1 MHLER
6 TMSSLLEMLT
16 SQLGSG
22 PALGQLSQQLGADE
36 RSPQS
41 ALGAALPMLLGALA
55 RNSSR
60 AGGAESL
67 DRALGKHD
75 GGILDN
81 LTGFL
86 GAPDVDDGNGI
97 LGHMLGDR
105 RASVEAGVGNA
116 AGIDPGM
123 ITKLLPI
130 LAPIVM
136 GALGRQKR
144 QQDLDVGGLTNFLG
158 AERKQIEAS
167 GPDLGMLGQLLDQDG
182 DGSVA
187 DDVVKL
193 GGGLLG
199 RLFGKRR

>member
-1 MHLER
+1 M
-6 TMSSLLEMLT
+6 EMLT

-36 RSPQS
+36 RSTQS
-41 ALGAALPMLLGALA
+41 ALGAALPVLLGALA

-60 AGGAESL
+60 SGGAQAL
-67 DRALGKHD
+67 DRALERHD
-75 GGILDN
+75 GGVLDN

-97 LGHMLGDR
+97 LGHVLGER
-105 RASVEAGVGNA
+105 RASVEAGVGKA
-116 AGIDPGM
+116 SGIDPSM
-123 ITKLLPI
+123 IAKLLPI
-130 LAPIVM
+130 LAPIVL

-144 QQDLDVGGLTNFLG
+144 QQNLDVGGLTNLLG
-158 AERKQIEAS
+158 TERRHIEAS

-187 DDVVKL
+187 DDVAKI

>member
-1 MHLER
+1 
-6 TMSSLLEMLT
+6 MSSLLEMLT

-22 PALGQLSQQLGADE
+22 QNLGQLSQHLGADE
-36 RSPQS
+36 RSTQS
-41 ALGAALPMLLGALA
+41 ALGSALPVLLGALA
-55 RNSSR
+55 RNTAKS
-60 AGGAESL
+60 GGAESL
-67 DRALGKHD
+67 DRALGRHD
-75 GGILDN
+75 GGVLDN

-97 LGHMLGDR
+97 LGHLLGDR
-105 RASVEAGVGNA
+105 RASVETGVGKA
-116 AGIDPGM
+116 SGIDPSM
-123 ITKLLPI
+123 IAKLLPV

-144 QQDLDVGGLTNFLG
+144 EKQLDMGGLTNFLG
-158 AERKQIEAS
+158 AERQQMEAK

-187 DDVVKL
+187 DDVAKL

-199 RLFGKRR
+199 RLFGRRR

>member
-1 MHLER
+1 
-6 TMSSLLEMLT
+6 MLT

-22 PALGQLSQQLGADE
+22 QNLGQLSQHLGADD
-36 RSPQS
+36 RATQS
-41 ALGAALPMLLGALA
+41 ALGAALPVLLGALA
-55 RNSSR
+55 RNSARS
-60 AGGAESL
+60 GGAESL

-75 GGILDN
+75 GGVLEN

-97 LGHMLGDR
+97 LGHLLGDR
-105 RASVEAGVGNA
+105 RASVETGVGKA
-116 AGIDPGM
+116 AGIDPSM
-123 ITKLLPI
+123 IAKLLPV

-144 QQDLDVGGLTNFLG
+144 EQSLDMGGLTNFLG
-158 AERKQIEAS
+158 AERKQIEAK

-182 DGSVA
+182 DGNVA
-187 DDVVKL
+187 DDVAKL